1 MEAKLVEIKNYKNV
15 YVAADG
21 TEFDVQS
28 ECEAYE
34 KSALGVLKARLA
46 KIALVQKSEC
56 ELFAGSGCD
65 DNTSFVV
72 IPKNE
77 EEVGVV
83 QQLVFLMA
91 YSKEAQAEKIA
102 VGKVLVVTLAY
113 DDDGLWVT
121 DLGDLIDKATDG
133 KAEVKVK

>member
-1 MEAKLVEIKNYKNV
+1 METKKIEMKSYKNV

-34 KSALGVLKARLA
+34 KSAVGVLKARLA

-65 DNTSFVV
+65 DNTSETV
-72 IPKNE
+72 PKR
-77 EEVGVV
+77 
-83 QQLVFLMA
+83 LVFLKA
-91 YSKEAQAEKIA
+91 YSKEAQAEKVA

>member
-1 MEAKLVEIKNYKNV
+1 METKRIEIKNYKNV
-15 YVAADG
+15 YVAVDG

-34 KSALGVLKARLA
+34 KSAVGVLKGRLA

-56 ELFAGSGCD
+56 ELFYGSGCD
-65 DNTSFVV
+65 DNTSYVV

-77 EEVGVV
+77 EEVGVI
-83 QQLVFLMA
+83 QQIVYLNA
-91 YSKEAQAEKIA
+91 CNKEVQAEKVA
-102 VGKVLVVTLAY
+102 VGKVLIVNFSY
-113 DDDGLWVT
+113 DDEFVWVT
-121 DLGDLIDKATDG
+121 DLGKLVSDATDG